1 MIYNQY
7 PYGIYNPT
15 YLTPNYMQQLEIQ
28 RQQQEYWKQQ
38 KKIADMVKAISD
50 YFEAARAITDPELQ
64 KQATLACSFE
74 LARQAAISMQQNGG
88 QQ

>member
-15 YLTPNYMQQLEIQ
+15 YLTSDYMQQLEIQ

-64 KQATLACSFE
+64 KQATLACSLE
-74 LARQAAISMQQNGG
+74 LARQVSISMQQNGG